1 MESTTLSSLAWELT
15 FQTKATMGWIYFG
28 PEEILPS
35 RECFLPDFPLNVFFF
50 IPTGTHPDPDLAT
63 LIGLPPE
70 SSRNPAMITND
81 LSSVN
86 IRRFI
91 ILANEFSVNIRWFI
105 ISPIEASKHTLTERA
120 EGREWNDG
128 QKHRSLCIS
137 QNTAHNHHHHHCAR
151 KT

>member
-35 RECFLPDFPLNVFFF
+35 RECFLPDFPLNLFFF
-50 IPTGTHPDPDLAT
+50 IPTGAYPDLAT

-81 LSSVN
+81 
-86 IRRFI
+86 
-91 ILANEFSVNIRWFI
+91 FSPVNIRWFI

-151 KT
+151 KTWNLTNSVLHC